1 MGFVAW
7 VIFGAIVGWAA
18 NLVVGGRNR
27 QRQGCLVSVLV
38 GVVGA
43 ALGGLIYRLASGRSE
58 TFDFGFDF
66 PSFGVAILGA
76 VALLAILRLAS
87 GLGRRPHDRS

>member
-7 VIFGAIVGWAA
+7 VIFGAIVGWAG
-18 NLVVGGRNR
+18 NLVVGGRER
-27 QRQGCLVSVLV
+27 RRQGCLVSVLV

-43 ALGGLIYRLASGRSE
+43 ALGGLLYRVTTGQAK
-58 TFDFGFDF
+58 TFDFDF

-76 VALLAILRLAS
+76 VVLLAILRLAR
-87 GLGRRPHDRS
+87 GLARRPGDR

>member
-18 NLVVGGRNR
+18 NLVVGGRAR
-27 QRQGCLVSVLV
+27 QRLGCLVSVLV

-43 ALGGLIYRLASGRSE
+43 ALGGLLYRLATGQAR
-58 TFDFGFDF
+58 TFDFDF

-76 VALLAILRLAS
+76 VVLLAILRLAS
-87 GLGRRPHDRS
+87 GLTRRPSDRW

>member
-18 NLVVGGRNR
+18 NLVVGGRDR
-27 QRQGCLVSVLV
+27 RRQGCLVSVLV

-43 ALGGLIYRLASGRSE
+43 ALGGLIYRLATGQAK
-58 TFDFGFDF
+58 TFDFDFDF

-76 VALLAILRLAS
+76 VVLLAILRLVN
-87 GLGRRPHDRS
+87 GLGRRSGDRS

>member
-18 NLVVGGRNR
+18 NLVVGGRAR

-43 ALGGLIYRLASGRSE
+43 ALGGLLYRLATGQVR
-58 TFDFGFDF
+58 TFDFDF

-76 VALLAILRLAS
+76 VVLLAILRLAS
-87 GLGRRPHDRS
+87 GIARRPSDRW

>member
-7 VIFGAIVGWAA
+7 VIFGAIVGWIA
-18 NLVVGGRNR
+18 NLVVGGRGR
-27 QRQGCLVSVLV
+27 QRLGCLVSVLV

-43 ALGGLIYRLASGRSE
+43 ALGGLLYRLATGQAR
-58 TFDFGFDF
+58 TFDFDF

-76 VALLAILRLAS
+76 VVLLAILRLAS
-87 GLGRRPHDRS
+87 GLTRRPSDRW

>member
-7 VIFGAIVGWAA
+7 VIFGAIVGWIA
-18 NLVVGGRNR
+18 NLVVGGRAR
-27 QRQGCLVSVLV
+27 QRLGCLVSVLV

-43 ALGGLIYRLASGRSE
+43 ALGGLLYRLATGQAR
-58 TFDFGFDF
+58 TFDFDF

-76 VALLAILRLAS
+76 VVLLAILRLAS
-87 GLGRRPHDRS
+87 GLTRRPSDRW

>member
-7 VIFGAIVGWAA
+7 VIFGAIVGWIA
-18 NLVVGGRNR
+18 NLVVGGRGR
-27 QRQGCLVSVLV
+27 QRLGCLVSVLV

-43 ALGGLIYRLASGRSE
+43 ALGGLLYRLATGQAK
-58 TFDFGFDF
+58 TFDFDF

-76 VALLAILRLAS
+76 VVLLAILRLAS
-87 GLGRRPHDRS
+87 GLARRPSDRW

>member
-18 NLVVGGRNR
+18 NLVVGGRSR
-27 QRQGCLVSVLV
+27 QRQGCLISVLV
-38 GVVGA
+38 GIVGA
-43 ALGGLIYRLASGRSE
+43 ALGGLIYRLATGQAK
-58 TFDFGFDF
+58 TFDFDF

-76 VALLAILRLAS
+76 VVLLAILRLIS
-87 GLGRRPHDRS
+87 GRTRRPSDRW

>member
-7 VIFGAIVGWAA
+7 VIFGAIVGWIA
-18 NLVVGGRNR
+18 NLVVGGRAR
-27 QRQGCLVSVLV
+27 QRLGCLISVLV

-43 ALGGLIYRLASGRSE
+43 ALGGLLYRLATGQAK
-58 TFDFGFDF
+58 TFDFDF

-76 VALLAILRLAS
+76 VVLLAILRLAS
-87 GLGRRPHDRS
+87 GLTRRPSDRW

>member
-1 MGFVAW
+1 MEFVAW

-18 NLVVGGRNR
+18 NLVVGGRAR
-27 QRQGCLVSVLV
+27 RRQGCLVSVLV

-43 ALGGLIYRLASGRSE
+43 TLGGLLYRFATGQQM
-58 TFDFGFDF
+58 TFGFDF

-76 VALLAILRLAS
+76 VVLLAILRLVS
-87 GLGRRPHDRS
+87 GLGRRPGDRL

>member
-7 VIFGAIVGWAA
+7 VIFGAIVGWAG
-18 NLVVGGRNR
+18 NLVVGGRAR

-43 ALGGLIYRLASGRSE
+43 ALGGLVYRLATGQAK
-58 TFDFGFDF
+58 TFDFDF
-66 PSFGVAILGA
+66 PSFGVAVLGA
-76 VALLAILRLAS
+76 VALLAILRLVS
-87 GLGRRPHDRS
+87 GLGRRPSDRS

>member
-7 VIFGAIVGWAA
+7 VIFGAIVGWVA
-18 NLVVGGRNR
+18 NLVVGGRAR
-27 QRQGCLVSVLV
+27 QRLGCLVSVLV

-43 ALGGLIYRLASGRSE
+43 ALGGLLYRLATGQAR
-58 TFDFGFDF
+58 TFDFDF

-76 VALLAILRLAS
+76 VVLLAILRLAN
-87 GLGRRPHDRS
+87 GLTRRSHDRW